1 MAIRVGTASP
11 NTQATTPLT
20 LAHLHDIVSR
30 AAAQRIDILLLPEAF
45 IGGYPR
51 GTAFGCVVGS
61 RSAEGRE
68 SFAQYFD
75 KAIDLG
81 DTVGDGSAGAGAK
94 WVRRELPG
102 YELGGSGRGD
112 GSREELERIARDTGV
127 FYVTGCIEKAGG
139 SLYCAAVYVCPKEGI
154 IGKRRKVMPTGT
166 ERLMWAQGHPSTLRA
181 VTTFI
186 RGQRI
191 NLAAA
196 ICWENYMPLLRQS
209 LYAQNINLYLAP
221 TADGREGWLSLMRTI
236 GIEGRCFVV
245 SSNMCV
251 RGEPDSAEAGDR
263 DVVPVAGPRRGTA
276 GGRRTSTVVVD
287 DGFEVAVP
295 PPKVRHGRRKSVFDE
310 DGNEIVLSCPADNGD
325 KKAEE
330 QQQQQQTEE
339 QQLQQLQNYQ
349 LPKVQEEDM
358 EPTQQQQQQQTQQRT
373 QPAAAPKV
381 PHFLSR
387 GGSSVVSPFGDV
399 LAGPQWEDEDSLIF
413 ADIDLRDCIRGRL
426 DLDAAGSYSRNDA
439 FKLTVDGL
447 DLDPLPY

>member
-51 GTAFGCVVGS
+51 GTSFGCVVGS
-61 RSAEGRE
+61 RTAEGRE

-81 DTVGDGSAGAGAK
+81 DTVGDGSAGAGVK

-181 VTTFI
+181 VTTFV

-251 RGEPDSAEAGDR
+251 RGEPDSADTGDR
-263 DVVPVAGPRRGTA
+263 DVVPVTGGSRRGTV
-276 GGRRTSTVVVD
+276 GGRRTSAVVAD
-287 DGFEVAVP
+287 DGFEFAVP

-325 KKAEE
+325 KQEEEQQQAEE
-330 QQQQQQTEE
+330 QQR
-339 QQLQQLQNYQ
+339 QQLQNYQ
-349 LPKVQEEDM
+349 LPKVQED
-358 EPTQQQQQQQTQQRT
+358 EPARQQDHLQHQT
-373 QPAAAPKV
+373 QPAAAFKA

-387 GGSSVVSPFGDV
+387 GGSSIVSPFGDV
-399 LAGPQWEDEDSLIF
+399 IAGPQWEDEDSLIY

>member
-30 AAAQRIDILLLPEAF
+30 AAAQRIDILVLPEAF

-51 GTAFGCVVGS
+51 GTSFGCVVGS
-61 RSAEGRE
+61 RTAEGRE

-81 DTVGDGSAGAGAK
+81 DTVGDGSAGAGVK

-127 FYVTGCIEKAGG
+127 FFVTGCIEKAGG

-251 RGEPDSAEAGDR
+251 RGEPDSADAGDR
-263 DVVPVAGPRRGTA
+263 DVVPVTGGSRRS
-276 GGRRTSTVVVD
+276 GGRKSSSAVVAD
-287 DGFEVAVP
+287 DGFEFAVP

-310 DGNEIVLSCPADNGD
+310 DGNEIVLSCPADNGE
-325 KKAEE
+325 KQGEE
-330 QQQQQQTEE
+330 QSRKSDE
-339 QQLQQLQNYQ
+339 QQRMQQLQNYQ
-349 LPKVQEEDM
+349 LPKVQED
-358 EPTQQQQQQQTQQRT
+358 EPVQQQNQTT
-373 QPAAAPKV
+373 QPAVAAPKA

-387 GGSSVVSPFGDV
+387 GGSSIVSPFGDV
-399 LAGPQWEDEDSLIF
+399 LAGPQWEDEDGIIF

>member
-30 AAAQRIDILLLPEAF
+30 AAAQRIDILVLPEAF

-51 GTAFGCVVGS
+51 GTSFGCVVGS
-61 RSAEGRE
+61 RTAEGRE

-81 DTVGDGSAGAGAK
+81 DTVGDGSAGAGVK

-127 FYVTGCIEKAGG
+127 FFVTGCIEKAGG

-166 ERLMWAQGHPSTLRA
+166 ERVMWAQGHPSTLRA

-251 RGEPDSAEAGDR
+251 RGEPDSADAGDR
-263 DVVPVAGPRRGTA
+263 DVVPVTGGSRRS
-276 GGRRTSTVVVD
+276 GRKSSSAVVAD
-287 DGFEVAVP
+287 DGFEFAVP

-310 DGNEIVLSCPADNGD
+310 DGNEIVLSCPADNGE
-325 KKAEE
+325 KQGEE
-330 QQQQQQTEE
+330 QSRKSDE
-339 QQLQQLQNYQ
+339 QQRMQQLQNYQ
-349 LPKVQEEDM
+349 LPKVQED
-358 EPTQQQQQQQTQQRT
+358 EPVQQQNQTT
-373 QPAAAPKV
+373 QPAAAPKA

-387 GGSSVVSPFGDV
+387 GGSSIVSPFGDV
-399 LAGPQWEDEDSLIF
+399 LAGPQWEDEDGIIF